1 MKAMI
6 FAAGLG
12 TRLKPLTNN
21 IPKALIELNGKT
33 LLEHTIVKLISTGV
47 TNIIINVHAFADQI
61 IEFLKLNNNFGIH
74 IEISDETDL
83 LLDTGGGLKKAAW
96 FFDDNKPFILH
107 NVDIIS
113 DIDLSE
119 MYQQH
124 IAANCLATLAMDNRD
139 TSRYFLL
146 NQNLELCG
154 WENSK
159 TKVKIISKSGKI
171 SFKLA
176 FSGIHVISPAIFA
189 HFEKDHIFSITSKY
203 LELSKK
209 HKIMAY
215 QPNNTYWFDVG
226 KTNDLAKA
234 AQFLQSIN

>member
-12 TRLKPLTNN
+12 TRLKPLTDT
-21 IPKALIELNGKT
+21 IPKALVEVNEKT
-33 LLEHTIVKLISTGV
+33 LLEHTIQKLIQSGV
-47 TNIIINVHAFADQI
+47 TEIIINVHAFADQI
-61 IEFLKLNNNFGIH
+61 INYLKNNNNFGIR

-83 LLDTGGGLKKAAW
+83 ILETGGGLKKAAW
-96 FFDDNKPFILH
+96 FFDDDKPFILH

-113 DIDLSE
+113 DIDLNQ

-124 IAANCLATLAMDNRD
+124 IASNCLATLAMDNRE

-171 SFKLA
+171 TSKLA
-176 FSGIHVISPAIFA
+176 FNGIHIISPEIFT
-189 HFEKDHIFSITSKY
+189 HFENDHIFSITSKY

-215 QPNNTYWFDVG
+215 KPDNTYWFDVG

-234 AQFLQSIN
+234 DQFLKSI

>member
-6 FAAGLG
+6 FAAGKG
-12 TRLKPLTNN
+12 TRLKPLTDTK
-21 IPKALIELNGKT
+21 PKALVEVNGKT
-33 LLEHTIVKLISTGV
+33 LLEHTIRKLIQSGV
-47 TNIIINVHAFADQI
+47 SEIIINAHAFADQI
-61 IEFLKLNNNFGIH
+61 IDFLKLNNNFGIH
-74 IEISDETDL
+74 IEISDERDL

-96 FFDDNKPFILH
+96 FFIDNKPFIVH

-113 DIDLSE
+113 DIDLNE
-119 MYQQH
+119 MIQHH
-124 IAANCLATLAMDNRD
+124 IASNCLATLAMDNRD

-146 NQNLELCG
+146 NQNHELCG

-171 SFKLA
+171 ISKLA
-176 FSGIHVISPAIFA
+176 FSGIHVISPEIFA

-203 LELSKK
+203 LELSKN

-215 QPNNTYWFDVG
+215 IPTNSYWFDIG
-226 KTNDLAKA
+226 NIEKLEKA
-234 AQFLQSIN
+234 ENYLKLI

>member
-12 TRLKPLTNN
+12 TRLKPLTDNK
-21 IPKALIELNGKT
+21 PKALVEVNGKT
-33 LLEHTIVKLISTGV
+33 LLEHTIQKLIQSGV
-47 TNIIINVHAFADQI
+47 SEIIINVHAFANQI
-61 IEFLKLNNNFGIH
+61 IDFIKLNNNFGIH
-74 IEISDETDL
+74 IEISDETGL

-113 DIDLSE
+113 DIDLNQ

-124 IAANCLATLAMDNRD
+124 IASNCLATLAMDNRE
-139 TSRYFLL
+139 TNRYFLL

-176 FSGIHVISPAIFA
+176 FSGIHVISHSIFA
-189 HFEKDHIFSITSKY
+189 HFENDHIFSITSKY

-234 AQFLQSIN
+234 EQFLKSIN